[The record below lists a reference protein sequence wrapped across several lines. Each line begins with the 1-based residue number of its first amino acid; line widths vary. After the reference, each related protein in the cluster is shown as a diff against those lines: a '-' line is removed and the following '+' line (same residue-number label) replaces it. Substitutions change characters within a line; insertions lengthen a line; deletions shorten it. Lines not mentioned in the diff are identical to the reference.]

1 MMPEVLSF
9 SAAFMLGLAGSPHC
23 VGMCGG
29 IAGLLGASTQPQPGA
44 SSQTL
49 AASTQP
55 QRSSS
60 ATSGLAVAP
69 ARSAMIASD
78 IGHGI
83 HYSLLFQL
91 GRIAS
96 YAMLGAL
103 LATGIQLFGN
113 TAESALPQIGR
124 MLRWLAS
131 GMLVVMALSIAGWG
145 GLSTRLEKMG
155 AVIWSRLRPVSRH
168 LLPVDSNGKALAI
181 GGLWGLMPCGMI
193 YSALAWAALSAN
205 PLHSAA
211 LMACFGL
218 GTAPSMLGIGGI
230 SGSFK
235 SALRRPG
242 YRLLFAGLLIALA
255 ILPLLNLGPAATVH
269 HH

>member
-29 IAGLLGASTQPQPGA
+29 IAGLLGASTQPQPRTA
-44 SSQTL
+44 SSSHGL
-49 AASTQP
+49 AAA
-55 QRSSS
+55 S
-60 ATSGLAVAP
+60 ARPS
-69 ARSAMIASD
+69 MIASD

-83 HYSLLFQL
+83 HYSLLFQV

-103 LATGIQLFGN
+103 LATGVQLFGN

-124 MLRWLAS
+124 ILRWSAS
-131 GMLVVMALSIAGWG
+131 GMLIIMALSIAGWG
-145 GLSTRLEKMG
+145 GLSTGLEKMG
-155 AVIWSRLRPVSRH
+155 AAIWARLRPISRH
-168 LLPVDSNGKALAI
+168 LLPVDSSGKALAI

-255 ILPLLNLGPAATVH
+255 ILPLLSFGPAGTASPVH
-269 HH
+269 QH

>member
-29 IAGLLGASTQPQPGA
+29 IAGLLGASTQA
-44 SSQTL
+44 
-49 AASTQP
+49 
-55 QRSSS
+55 QRTSVPSGGVA
-60 ATSGLAVAP
+60 ATS
-69 ARSAMIASD
+69 ARASMIASD

-83 HYSLLFQL
+83 HYSLLFQV

-103 LATGIQLFGN
+103 LATGVQLFGN
-113 TAESALPQIGR
+113 AAESALPHIGR
-124 MLRWLAS
+124 ILRWSAS
-131 GMLVVMALSIAGWG
+131 GMLIIMALSIAGWG
-145 GLSTRLEKMG
+145 GLSRRLEKMG
-155 AVIWSRLRPVSRH
+155 ATIWARLRPVSRH
-168 LLPVDSNGKALAI
+168 LLPVDSNSKALAI
-181 GGLWGLMPCGMI
+181 GGLWGLLPCGMI

-255 ILPLLNLGPAATVH
+255 ILPLLNLGPVATAH

>member
-44 SSQTL
+44 S
-49 AASTQP
+49 TQP
-55 QRSSS
+55 QRSGS

-69 ARSAMIASD
+69 ARSAIIASD

-103 LATGIQLFGN
+103 LATG
-113 TAESALPQIGR
+113 
-124 MLRWLAS
+124 
-131 GMLVVMALSIAGWG
+131 
-145 GLSTRLEKMG
+145 RLG
-155 AVIWSRLRPVSRH
+155 ATVSR
-168 LLPVDSNGKALAI
+168 AFR
-181 GGLWGLMPCGMI
+181 
-193 YSALAWAALSAN
+193 AN
-205 PLHSAA
+205 VT
-211 LMACFGL
+211 AC
-218 GTAPSMLGIGGI
+218 
-230 SGSFK
+230 
-235 SALRRPG
+235 
-242 YRLLFAGLLIALA
+242 
-255 ILPLLNLGPAATVH
+255 
-269 HH
+269 